1 MTQGVS
7 LGSYRWKFHLIYEYL
22 FVYNMEK
29 GGEKFMNPSDL
40 VQSFFR
46 RRWPNG
52 FVCPSCGHD
61 TYYTITTRQLPLYEC
76 RLCGRQTTVTAG
88 TVMDKTRT
96 PLSKWAAAL
105 ELLSSTGGVNA
116 KQLASFI
123 DVKHKTAW
131 LMMRKLR
138 QAIGDIEAASK
149 LKGTVHMGLHI
160 LAPKRIFIF
169 LPHRRYRCE
178 RVVSVSASIA
188 NDGKPSALKL
198 CHVERNLLVRGYK
211 ELTPEAA
218 SSIVEKQV
226 HPSADPT
233 WLHPNRMDHSPILG
247 CLLEARAWM
256 NRLFNGIGSKY
267 LQTYLNEFAFRWNA
281 AARGGDTRD
290 DWHGLCFHS
299 SAKSLSK
306 HGNLQG

>member
-1 MTQGVS
+1 MYQTEWVETF
-7 LGSYRWKFHLIYEYL
+7 Y
-22 FVYNMEK
+22 
-29 GGEKFMNPSDL
+29 
-40 VQSFFR
+40 R

-61 TYYTITTRQLPLYEC
+61 THYTISTRQLPLYEC
-76 RLCGRQTTVTAG
+76 RLCGHQTTVTAG

-96 PLSKWAAAL
+96 PLAKWAAAIDV
-105 ELLSSTGGVNA
+105 LSSTGGVNA

-138 QAIGDIEAASK
+138 LAIGDVEAAFK
-149 LKGTVHMGLHI
+149 LQGTVHMGLEV

-169 LPHRRYRCE
+169 LPHRHYRCE
-178 RVVSVSASIA
+178 RVVSVSAAI
-188 NDGKPSALKL
+188 GKGGLPTELKL
-198 CHVERNLLVRGYK
+198 GHVNRGMLVRGYK
-211 ELTPEAA
+211 ELTREGQDR
-218 SSIVEKQV
+218 IVSEQV
-226 HPSADPT
+226 HPSAEPI
-233 WLHPNRMDHSPILG
+233 WLHPNRMDHSPIRG

-281 AARGGDTRD
+281 AVRGTDTRD
-290 DWHGLCFHS
+290 AWFGLCTRS
-299 SAKSLSK
+299 ISTI
-306 HGNLQG
+306 